1 MDHHTQALRAF
12 LDQAHSVYHAQQGL
26 VQQLKAAGFQPL
38 QEQETWQ
45 IAPGG
50 RYYVTRG
57 DAAVM
62 AFRVPQGV
70 PTGFMMSAS
79 HLDRPCFKV
88 KENGELTGT
97 YTRLAVERYGGM
109 ILSTWLDRPLSIA
122 GRVAVLDRPCFK
134 VKENGELTGTYTR
147 LAVERY
153 GGMILSTWLD
163 RPLSIA
169 GRVAVQTEQGI
180 RTQLVD
186 IDQDLLLI
194 PNVAIHMNRQVN
206 DGYKWN
212 PAVDLLPLLGG
223 KEATGRL
230 ETMLEEQ
237 AGGKILGRDL
247 YLYIRQKSSV
257 WGVNQEYLS
266 SAALDDLECAWAC
279 TQGFLEAADSQA
291 ISVLCLFD
299 SEEVGS
305 GSVQGAGSTLLA
317 DTLHRICQA
326 GGWDLRQLLAQ
337 SFLVSADNA
346 HALHPNHPEFSD
358 AANAPVMGGG
368 VVIKHNASMSYCT
381 DGVAAGLFRSIC
393 QRAEA
398 ATQSY
403 YNRADL
409 PGGST
414 LGHISL
420 AHVSVPTVDIGL
432 AQLAMHSSFEAE
444 AATQSYYN
452 RADLP
457 GGSTLGHISLAHVSV
472 PTVDIGL
479 AQLAMH
485 SSFETGAISDIEALV
500 KAMTALYST
509 ALEVRGQE
517 YILR

>member
-122 GRVAVLDRPCFK
+122 GRVAV
-134 VKENGELTGTYTR
+134 
-147 LAVERY
+147 
-153 GGMILSTWLD
+153 
-163 RPLSIA
+163 
-169 GRVAVQTEQGI
+169 QTEQGI

-230 ETMLEEQ
+230 EAMLEEQ

-432 AQLAMHSSFEAE
+432 AQLAMHSSFE
-444 AATQSYYN
+444 
-452 RADLP
+452 
-457 GGSTLGHISLAHVSV
+457 
-472 PTVDIGL
+472 
-479 AQLAMH
+479 
-485 SSFETGAISDIEALV
+485 TGAISDIEALV